1 MFFFSRRK
9 VDSLQYT
16 VVKSISKSWL
26 TKKDTFFLLVSS
38 ERFEL
43 SHLNTHDRTLLHE
56 QIMIAIPTNKNYFS
70 LLLLSRHWVIS
81 DQQFLLLILRLRL
94 RFQFNNEYFTIFRR
108 IKNPNSQLLSRL
120 FSMPRESPLRMCI
133 NSCSLRR
140 KNQIAS
146 IIHLTSGMMRKR
158 KKKM

>member
-43 SHLNTHDRTLLHE
+43 SHLNTHDRTSARTDYDRDPYE
-56 QIMIAIPTNKNYFS
+56 
-70 LLLLSRHWVIS
+70 
-81 DQQFLLLILRLRL
+81 
-94 RFQFNNEYFTIFRR
+94 
-108 IKNPNSQLLSRL
+108 
-120 FSMPRESPLRMCI
+120 
-133 NSCSLRR
+133 
-140 KNQIAS
+140 
-146 IIHLTSGMMRKR
+146 
-158 KKKM
+158 